1 MRLIL
6 ILFIIV
12 LIFNFLNNKK
22 YFRILRIKTLI
33 VGDLAYED
41 MKLNKEKDTPSD
53 NLVKFIGEGF
63 LEAKKLNYSIG
74 VEGEG
79 VKEEVN
85 IATFEVEK
93 VKELFPNAVKKVGD
107 KEVVDNAALVP
118 ILFQIIRNQNK
129 TIEKI
134 MVDSEK
140 KVNNLQILDYFIL
153 L

>member
-22 YFRILRIKTLI
+22 YFENFEDKKTLI

-85 IATFEVEK
+85 TITFEVEK

-118 ILFQIIRNQNK
+118 ILFQVIRNQNK
-129 TIEKI
+129 AIEKI
-134 MVDSEK
+134 MVDVEKK
-140 KVNNLQILDYFIL
+140 KVNNLQ
-153 L
+153 

>member
-22 YFRILRIKTLI
+22 YFENFEDKKTLI
-33 VGDLAYED
+33 LGDLAYED

-53 NLVKFIGEGF
+53 NLDKNL
-63 LEAKKLNYSIG
+63 LEKVLGSKKLNYSIG

-85 IATFEVEK
+85 TITFEAEK

-107 KEVVDNAALVP
+107 QRNIDNAALVP

-129 TIEKI
+129 T
-134 MVDSEK
+134 
-140 KVNNLQILDYFIL
+140 
-153 L
+153 